1 MQPVVIFGVFAV
13 LAALVGLGVN
23 AYLAPRTQRDSLRSL
38 MGQRY
43 SDELTT
49 AAAGGFGD
57 DDLPAEK
64 PDAPRVGARLGKSKE
79 PTLEEK
85 LFRAGLFTEEQRRD
99 FRRFQIVL
107 PVILVIV
114 GGAIGFSISEGL
126 NALIFVVAGGVAGV
140 YIPLMRL
147 GSWMK
152 RRDDDISFYLPLV
165 IEQIS
170 IGVSSSLDIG
180 PCLSMVVSMAEERD
194 SHNPVTELLRLAQSY
209 IKSGVNFQDALTEV
223 ARLSGHND
231 VKHSFKALAQVAR
244 YGGEISKQLQDL
256 SEAVSASRETA
267 VEGKI
272 KKLELN
278 ATAPVALV
286 FFGFIIIILIGFG
299 TILINALTSHP

>member
-1 MQPVVIFGVFAV
+1 MQPVILLGVFMALAV
-13 LAALVGLGVN
+13 VVGAGVY
-23 AYLAPRTQRDSLRSL
+23 AFLAPRTQRDSLRSL
-38 MGQRY
+38 MGQKY
-43 SDELTT
+43 SDELSTVQ
-49 AAAGGFGD
+49 AADFGD
-57 DDLPAEK
+57 EDSSEEKTELPLLK
-64 PDAPRVGARLGKSKE
+64 GKGSKSKE

-99 FRRFQIVL
+99 FRRLQVVL
-107 PVILVIV
+107 PVLLAIV
-114 GGAIGFSISEGL
+114 GGVIGFSVSEGF
-126 NALIFVVAGGVAGV
+126 NAFIFLAAGGVAGV
-140 YIPLMRL
+140 YIPMWRL
-147 GSWMK
+147 SRWMT

-223 ARLSGHND
+223 GRLSGHND

-299 TILINALTSHP
+299 TILITALSSH

>member
-1 MQPVVIFGVFAV
+1 MQPLIIFGVFAALAV
-13 LAALVGLGVN
+13 LIGIGLS
-23 AYLAPRTQRDSLRSL
+23 AYLKPRTQRDSLRSL
-38 MGQRY
+38 MGQKY
-43 SDELTT
+43 SDELSPTTT
-49 AAAGGFGD
+49 ADFGD
-57 DDLPAEK
+57 DDSASEK
-64 PDAPRVGARLGKSKE
+64 TEGPLAKGKSSRSKE

-85 LFRAGLFTEEQRRD
+85 MFRAGLFTEDQRKD
-99 FRRFQIVL
+99 FRRLQIVL
-107 PVILVIV
+107 PVLLTVVGGIV
-114 GGAIGFSISEGL
+114 GFSVAEGL
-126 NALIFVVAGGVAGV
+126 NSFIFVVAGGVAGV
-140 YIPLMRL
+140 YIPLWRL
-147 GSWMK
+147 SSWMK

-180 PCLSMVVSMAEERD
+180 PCLSMVVTMAEERD

-223 ARLSGHND
+223 GRLSGHND

-267 VEGKI
+267 VEAKI

-299 TILINALTSHP
+299 TILITALSH

>member
-1 MQPVVIFGVFAV
+1 MQPLVIFGIFAA
-13 LAALVGLGVN
+13 LAVLVGLGVYS
-23 AYLAPRTQRDSLRSL
+23 YLTPRTQRESLRSL
-38 MGQRY
+38 MGQKY
-43 SDELTT
+43 SDDLAVEPV
-49 AAAGGFGD
+49 ADFGGEV
-57 DDLPAEK
+57 PSEK
-64 PDAPRVGARLGKSKE
+64 ADVPLSRNSSNKNKE

-85 LFRAGLFTEEQRRD
+85 LFRAGLFTEEQRQD
-99 FRRFQIVL
+99 FRRLQILL
-107 PVILVIV
+107 PVLLVLS
-114 GGAIGFSISEGL
+114 GAGLGSAISEGL
-126 NALIFVVAGGVAGV
+126 NVIIFAFAGGVAGT
-140 YIPLMRL
+140 YIPLWRL
-147 GSWMK
+147 SSWMK

-180 PCLSMVVSMAEERD
+180 PCLSMVVTMAEDRD

-223 ARLSGHND
+223 GRLSGHND

-267 VEGKI
+267 VEAKI

-299 TILINALTSHP
+299 TILINALSH

>member
-1 MQPVVIFGVFAV
+1 MQPLVIFGIFAALAV
-13 LAALVGLGVN
+13 LSGLGVYS
-23 AYLAPRTQRDSLRSL
+23 YLTPRTQRDSLRTL
-38 MGQRY
+38 MGQKY
-43 SDELTT
+43 SDELSIEPSSDF
-49 AAAGGFGD
+49 GGD
-57 DDLPAEK
+57 ALPSEK
-64 PDAPRVGARLGKSKE
+64 PDTPLSRNTSNRKKE

-85 LFRAGLFTEEQRRD
+85 LFRAGLFTEEQRQD
-99 FRRFQIVL
+99 FRRLQIVL
-107 PVILVIV
+107 PVVLVLA
-114 GGAIGFSISEGL
+114 GAALGASISEGI
-126 NALIFVVAGGVAGV
+126 NVLIFSAVGGIAGT
-140 YIPLMRL
+140 YIPLWRL
-147 GSWMK
+147 SRWMK

-180 PCLSMVVSMAEERD
+180 PCLSTVVTMAEERD
-194 SHNPVTELLRLAQSY
+194 SHNPVTELLRLTQSY

-223 ARLSGHND
+223 GRLSGHND

-256 SEAVSASRETA
+256 SEAVASSRETA
-267 VEGKI
+267 VEAKI

-299 TILINALTSHP
+299 TILINALSH